1 MAERRPRL
9 GALPAGAFDL
19 RPGPG
24 GGLAGLRQAR
34 GPQPRHSHPGRRE
47 AVRGGGQPTVHRLVR
62 AEH

>member
-9 GALPAGAFDL
+9 GVLPAGAFDL

-34 GPQPRHSHPGRRE
+34 GSRPRHSHSGRRE
-47 AVRGGGQPTVHRLVR
+47 AVRGGGLPSTRRL
-62 AEH
+62 A